1 MRTRMAVLS
10 TLVVSLVIL
19 ARSAPGQLI
28 SRDPGVRRGAA
39 GAGAMLAGLTATQQ
53 AFFASGLEA
62 FSEADGVGNG
72 LGPRFNLDSCVGCHS
87 QPAAGGTSP
96 AVNPQVEI
104 ATALGARN
112 VLPAFVTIDGPVRE
126 ARLKY
131 KSDGSRDGGVRSLF
145 VISGRRDD
153 RGDAKGCA
161 IAQDDFAYHL
171 GRNNVS
177 LRIPTPV
184 FGGGLIEAIA
194 DAALMANAGA
204 SAAQKTTLGIGGR
217 PSRLIPVGNP
227 NRNGNDGTIA
237 RFGWKAQNRSLLM
250 FAGEAYNVEQGI
262 SNELFP
268 SERDDTP
275 TCLFAPTPNDAT
287 NTDAATGIDAV
298 ADIQKFAMFMR
309 FLAPPQPS
317 SDQPGGAASIG
328 RGRSLFTSIG
338 CALCHTP
345 ALRTGAS
352 TVSALSSQTANLFSD
367 LLLHRMGPGLA
378 DDIVQGDAGPD
389 EFRTA
394 PLWGL
399 GQRLFFLH
407 DGRTSDL
414 IEAIQAHAS
423 PGTGRFAASEANGVI
438 ARFRA
443 LRETD
448 KQDLLNF
455 LRSL

>member
-28 SRDPGVRRGAA
+28 SRDPGVRRSAA

-126 ARLKY
+126 A
-131 KSDGSRDGGVRSLF
+131 
-145 VISGRRDD
+145 
-153 RGDAKGCA
+153 
-161 IAQDDFAYHL
+161 
-171 GRNNVS
+171 
-177 LRIPTPV
+177 
-184 FGGGLIEAIA
+184 
-194 DAALMANAGA
+194 
-204 SAAQKTTLGIGGR
+204 
-217 PSRLIPVGNP
+217 
-227 NRNGNDGTIA
+227 
-237 RFGWKAQNRSLLM
+237 
-250 FAGEAYNVEQGI
+250 
-262 SNELFP
+262 
-268 SERDDTP
+268 
-275 TCLFAPTPNDAT
+275 
-287 NTDAATGIDAV
+287 
-298 ADIQKFAMFMR
+298 
-309 FLAPPQPS
+309 
-317 SDQPGGAASIG
+317 
-328 RGRSLFTSIG
+328 
-338 CALCHTP
+338 
-345 ALRTGAS
+345 
-352 TVSALSSQTANLFSD
+352 
-367 LLLHRMGPGLA
+367 
-378 DDIVQGDAGPD
+378 
-389 EFRTA
+389 
-394 PLWGL
+394 
-399 GQRLFFLH
+399 
-407 DGRTSDL
+407 
-414 IEAIQAHAS
+414 IQAHAS

-448 KQDLLNF
+448 TQDLLNF